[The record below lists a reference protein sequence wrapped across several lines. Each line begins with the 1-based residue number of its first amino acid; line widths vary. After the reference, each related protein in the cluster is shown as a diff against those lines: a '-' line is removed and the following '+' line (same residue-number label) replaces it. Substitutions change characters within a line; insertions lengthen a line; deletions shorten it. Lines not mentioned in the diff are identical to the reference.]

1 MAEYKLNY
9 TAEEINEKLGKID
22 SLETADAETLA
33 MAKAYT
39 DSQRLAHAEVAITEL
54 VPETTVQ
61 FKTDNDETGLDYT
74 TINPVALTP
83 GTVYE
88 VMFDGAV
95 YNCTLRDVGSRSILG
110 NSKLLDQNDT
120 GEPFIMNASV
130 PNKLYAYTTNKAT
143 HTFRITV
150 TEETIHPIDP
160 KYLPDTVATKADIF
174 GAMEASY

>member
-1 MAEYKLNY
+1 MDM
-9 TAEEINEKLGKID
+9 T
-22 SLETADAETLA
+22 TLA
-33 MAKAYT
+33 MAKSYT
-39 DSQRLAHAEVAITEL
+39 DSQRLAYAEVTMTEL

-61 FKTDNDETGLDYT
+61 FKRDYDETGLDYT
-74 TINPVALTP
+74 TINPITLTP
-83 GTVYE
+83 GTIYE
-88 VMFDGAV
+88 VLFDGVV
-95 YNCTLRDVGSRSILG
+95 YNCALRDVNGRSILG

-150 TEETIHPIDP
+150 TEETIHPIDL